1 MAVYLSWDIA
11 QRWNTVVKWRSLAIN
26 AFLRY
31 QVVPKGHCSR
41 ELAAARLL
49 TTSMAKSKSESA
61 KLANKMYLFLWNGCR
76 LLPQVRRRDFLQT
89 PLLHLNHRWSQT
101 TSLFRYKR
109 HANLCFRFPDDV
121 SFDALLVFSSFL
133 KQCPTANMNDWLN
146 PNSWNTFFLPIHLE
160 RKDTNNVTTALRKSG
175 SKIYF
180 DFVHPVPL
188 YFFFFILWTNV
199 TNSHHSSNAIFFG
212 LTEWKEKRQINW
224 DRKSLRPMQNMNR
237 WETF

>member
-1 MAVYLSWDIA
+1 MRFQGTKWFQKAIAQEHWRRRDCWPPVWQRANLKVLSWPTKYI
-11 QRWNTVVKWRSLAIN
+11 
-26 AFLRY
+26 FF
-31 QVVPKGHCSR
+31 C
-41 ELAAARLL
+41 E
-49 TTSMAKSKSESA
+49 
-61 KLANKMYLFLWNGCR
+61 NGCR

-101 TSLFRYKR
+101 RSLFRYKR

-188 YFFFFILWTNV
+188 YFFFFIFWTNV

-212 LTEWKEKRQINW
+212 PTEWKEKRQ
-224 DRKSLRPMQNMNR
+224 R
-237 WETF
+237 